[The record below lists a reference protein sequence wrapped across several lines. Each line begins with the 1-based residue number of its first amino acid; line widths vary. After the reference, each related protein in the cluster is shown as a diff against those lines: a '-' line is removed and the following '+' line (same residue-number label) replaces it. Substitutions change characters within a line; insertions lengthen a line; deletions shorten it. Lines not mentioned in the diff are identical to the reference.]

1 MTKACH
7 RFDTIKVHYMFR
19 SSRLPIPEGVTPVG
33 CHILIRYT
41 IWGAIQDG
49 TSNSVLNKIKS
60 RQMKIAGGGSAKLKF
75 VENT

>member
-19 SSRLPIPEGVTPVG
+19 SSRLPIPEGVTPGRVS
-33 CHILIRYT
+33 HPNPIYDL
-41 IWGAIQDG
+41 GAIQNG

-60 RQMKIAGGGSAKLKF
+60 RQMIIAGGGSAKLKF

>member
-7 RFDTIKVHYMFR
+7 RFDTIKVHYYVR
-19 SSRLPIPEGVTPVG
+19 SSRLPMPKGLPRTG

-49 TSNSVLNKIKS
+49 TSISVLNKIKS